1 MAIQE
6 SGEMY
11 LETILILSEKLK
23 NVRSI
28 DISEEMNYSKPSVS
42 RAMGILKKDGYI
54 VVDGSGYITLTGSGR
69 ELAERIYQRHRI
81 LSRILMD
88 LGVDEK
94 TATDDACRI
103 EHVISEESMDAI
115 KTHLRDHN
123 ITIE

>member
-11 LETILILSEKLK
+11 LETILVLSQKQK

-42 RAMGILKKDGYI
+42 RAVGILKKDGYI
-54 VVDGSGYITLTGSGR
+54 VVDGSGYITLTEKGR
-69 ELAERIYQRHRI
+69 ELAETIYQRHRI
-81 LSRILMD
+81 LSHILMS

-94 TATDDACRI
+94 TAIADACRI
-103 EHVISEESMDAI
+103 EHVISEDSMAAI
-115 KTHLRDHN
+115 KQHMKDHE
-123 ITIE
+123 IVFE

>member
-11 LETILILSEKLK
+11 LETILVLSQKQK

-42 RAMGILKKDGYI
+42 RAVGILKKDGYI
-54 VVDGSGYITLTGSGR
+54 VVDGSGYITLTEKGR
-69 ELAERIYQRHRI
+69 ELAETIYQRHRI
-81 LSRILMD
+81 LSHILMS

-94 TATDDACRI
+94 TAIADACRI
-103 EHVISEESMDAI
+103 EHVISEESMAAI
-115 KTHLRDHN
+115 KQHMKDHE
-123 ITIE
+123 IVFE

>member
-11 LETILILSEKLK
+11 LETILVLSQKQK

-42 RAMGILKKDGYI
+42 RAVGILKKDGYI
-54 VVDGSGYITLTGSGR
+54 LVDGSGYITLTEKGR
-69 ELAERIYQRHRI
+69 ELAETIYQRHRI
-81 LSRILMD
+81 LSHILMS

-94 TATDDACRI
+94 TAIADACRI
-103 EHVISEESMDAI
+103 EHVISEDSMAAI
-115 KTHLRDHN
+115 KQHMKDH
-123 ITIE
+123 EVVFE

>member
-115 KTHLRDHN
+115 KAHLRDHN